1 MGLDKFTPEVLSQL
15 TSKTEK
21 KLKKS
26 AKAKV
31 AINDDEEIPTLVPIT
46 KSKQKSTTV
55 AKKVPKKKIVSDETG
70 TLSYT
75 NKEASINLNQPKQNK
90 KVVFDEAGNPH
101 TKKDAPINID
111 QPKQNKRIVFD
122 NSYLV
127 NSSTEPDS
135 SEKSFKNGKPQQINF
150 DKAKEGTAWYN
161 LKIKP
166 DVPWYQQGKKLK
178 AGPPINS
185 TDERSKLEE
194 EGRKLLEED
203 SFNFKKGKT
212 SFYF

>member
-1 MGLDKFTPEVLSQL
+1 MGSARFISKTRASPKMSKMKKSKSSAVDVQPEDGAPEEKQLNENDTHEIQDFISQLGLDKFTPEVLSQL

-101 TKKDAPINID
+101 TKK
-111 QPKQNKRIVFD
+111 K
-122 NSYLV
+122 
-127 NSSTEPDS
+127 
-135 SEKSFKNGKPQQINF
+135 KNF
-150 DKAKEGTAWYN
+150 
-161 LKIKP
+161 
-166 DVPWYQQGKKLK
+166 
-178 AGPPINS
+178 
-185 TDERSKLEE
+185 
-194 EGRKLLEED
+194 
-203 SFNFKKGKT
+203 FKKSRKT
-212 SFYF
+212 KKKKKKKKKKKS